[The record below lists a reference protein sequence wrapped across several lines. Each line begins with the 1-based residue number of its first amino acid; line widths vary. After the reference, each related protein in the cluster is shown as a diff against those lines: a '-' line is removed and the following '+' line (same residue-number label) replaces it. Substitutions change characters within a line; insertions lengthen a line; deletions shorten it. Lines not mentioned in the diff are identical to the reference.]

1 MLKISDLDLRDKTV
15 FLRVDFNVPL
25 DKNSEIT
32 SDARIK
38 AALPTLNYLFERG
51 AKVVVASHLRRPK
64 GKILPQ
70 FSLKP
75 VAERLSR
82 HLSRAVTLAP
92 DVIGTRVDKLK
103 SDLLNGQILLLEN
116 LRFHSEETANDRDF
130 ARELAKEIDYY
141 VNDAFGAC
149 HRIHASIV
157 AITEFV
163 NKAAAGFLVEKEVKF
178 LNKLIH
184 TPEKPFVAIL
194 GGAKVSD
201 KIPVIENLLTKADN
215 ILIGGAMAYTFFAA
229 QGHGVGQSLVEK
241 DKFELANQILIKAG
255 EKGVDFQLPRDH
267 IVAESMDESAAVQ
280 VLDSF
285 PLPSELMALDIGPET
300 VKAYSDIIRQAKT
313 ILWNGPMGVFEIESF
328 ARGTI
333 QMAKAIAA
341 SESLSIIG
349 GGDSVSAVHKAGVSE
364 HISLIST
371 GGGAALEY
379 IAKESLPGIEVL
391 SEQKK

>member
-1 MLKISDLDLRDKTV
+1 MLKLSDLDLREKTV

-25 DKNSEIT
+25 DKNLEIT

-38 AALPTLNYLFERG
+38 AAIPTLNYLLEQG
-51 AKVVVASHLRRPK
+51 AKVIAATHLGRPK
-64 GKILPQ
+64 GQILPQ

-75 VAERLSR
+75 VAERLAR
-82 HLSRAVTLAP
+82 RLARDVILAP

-116 LRFHSEETANDRDF
+116 LRFYTEETSNDPDF

-149 HRIHASIV
+149 HRAHASVV

-163 NKAAAGFLVEKEVKF
+163 KKAAAGFLVEKEVKF
-178 LNKLIH
+178 LNKIIH
-184 TPEKPFVAIL
+184 TPEKPLVAIL

-201 KIPVIENLLTKADN
+201 KIPVIENLLTKADD

-241 DKFELANQILIKAG
+241 DRFELANKILIKAG
-255 EKGVDFQLPRDH
+255 EKDVNFQLPRDH
-267 IVAESMDESAAVQ
+267 IISESMDENDTVQ
-280 VLDSF
+280 ILDSF
-285 PLPSELMALDIGPET
+285 PIPSELMALDIGPKT
-300 VKAYSDIIRQAKT
+300 VKAYSDIIRRAKT
-313 ILWNGPMGVFEIESF
+313 ILWNGPMGVFEIDSF
-328 ARGTI
+328 ARGTTQI
-333 QMAKAIAA
+333 AKAVAA

-364 HISLIST
+364 HISHIST
-371 GGGAALEY
+371 GGGASLEY

-391 SEQKK
+391 SE

>member
-25 DKNSEIT
+25 DKNLEIT

-38 AALPTLNYLFERG
+38 AALPTLNYLLERE
-51 AKVVVASHLRRPK
+51 AKVVVASHLGRPK

-141 VNDAFGAC
+141 VNDAFGVC
-149 HRIHASIV
+149 HRAHASVV
-157 AITEFV
+157 AIAEFV
-163 NKAAAGFLVEKEVKF
+163 SKAAAGFLVEKELKS
-178 LNKLIH
+178 LNKIIH

-194 GGAKVSD
+194 GGVKVSD

-255 EKGVDFQLPRDH
+255 EKGVNFQLPLDH

-285 PLPSELMALDIGPET
+285 PLPSELMALDIGPKT
-300 VKAYSDIIRQAKT
+300 VKAYSDIIRRAKT
-313 ILWNGPMGVFEIESF
+313 IFWNGPMGVFEIDSF

-349 GGDSVSAVHKAGVSE
+349 GGDSVSAVDKAGVSE
-364 HISLIST
+364 HISHIST
-371 GGGAALEY
+371 GGGASLEY

-391 SEQKK
+391 SE

>member
-32 SDARIK
+32 SDTRIK
-38 AALPTLNYLFERG
+38 ATLPTLNYLLERG
-51 AKVVVASHLRRPK
+51 AKVVVASHLGRPK

-82 HLSRAVTLAP
+82 RLSRAVTLAP

-103 SDLLNGQILLLEN
+103 SDLLNSQILLLEN
-116 LRFHSEETANDRDF
+116 LRFHSEETANDHDF

-141 VNDAFGAC
+141 VNDAFGVC
-149 HRIHASIV
+149 HRAHASVV
-157 AITEFV
+157 AIAEFV
-163 NKAAAGFLVEKEVKF
+163 SKAAAGFLVEKELKS
-178 LNKLIH
+178 LNKIIH

-194 GGAKVSD
+194 GGVKVSD

-255 EKGVDFQLPRDH
+255 EKGVNFQLPLDH

-285 PLPSELMALDIGPET
+285 PLPSELMALDIGPKT
-300 VKAYSDIIRQAKT
+300 VKAYSDIIRRAKT
-313 ILWNGPMGVFEIESF
+313 IFWNGPMGVFEIDSF

-349 GGDSVSAVHKAGVSE
+349 GGDSVSAVDKAGVSE
-364 HISLIST
+364 HISHIST
-371 GGGAALEY
+371 GGGASLEY

-391 SEQKK
+391 SE

>member
-38 AALPTLNYLFERG
+38 AALPTLNYLLEKG
-51 AKVVVASHLRRPK
+51 TKVVVASHLGRPK

-70 FSLKP
+70 YSLKP

-82 HLSRAVTLAP
+82 RLSRAVTLAP

-130 ARELAKEIDYY
+130 ARELAKGIDYY

-149 HRIHASIV
+149 HRAHASVV

-163 NKAAAGFLVEKEVKF
+163 NKAAAGFLVEKEVKS
-178 LNKLIH
+178 LNKIIH

-194 GGAKVSD
+194 GGVKVSD
-201 KIPVIENLLTKADN
+201 KIPIIENLLTKADN

-255 EKGVDFQLPRDH
+255 EKGVNFQLPRDH
-267 IVAESMDESAAVQ
+267 IVSESMDESSAVQ

-285 PLPSELMALDIGPET
+285 PLPSELMALDIGPKT
-300 VKAYSDIIRQAKT
+300 VKAYSDIIRRAKT
-313 ILWNGPMGVFEIESF
+313 ILWNGPMGVFEIDSF

-333 QMAKAIAA
+333 QIAKAIAA

-349 GGDSVSAVHKAGVSE
+349 GGDSVSAVHKAGVIE
-364 HISLIST
+364 HISHIST
-371 GGGAALEY
+371 GGGASLEY
-379 IAKESLPGIEVL
+379 IAKESLPGLEVL
-391 SEQKK
+391 SEQKQ